1 MLVLDKKGYIFDIF
15 IIYCMDIT
23 LSPACSKM
31 PFTPSAHLFEKAF
44 ASQLISLE
52 QISAFCAPAGK
63 VWRVIAVG
71 H

>member
-15 IIYCMDIT
+15 NIYCMDIT

-31 PFTPSAHLFEKAF
+31 PFTPSARSLYLYLFEKAF
-44 ASQLISLE
+44 TSQLISSE

-63 VWRVIAVG
+63 V
-71 H
+71 